1 MAAPSLP
8 IVPRYLLRQF
18 LPLFGACLVLFLGV
32 LLMNQFLRLFT
43 LAMMKGIPVYWILS
57 CFARLLPSF
66 ATLAVPM
73 AFLVAVMLTLGQLS
87 TTGEL
92 IALRAAGFSFREIT
106 RPFFW
111 TALALTSLLLLVNH
125 KIGPEGY
132 RSFRKAVES
141 ASSKMAR
148 VDLRPRSFTMLG
160 PWRLFARDYS
170 ETTGRLEG
178 VYLVKPGDR
187 SSIRVNA
194 EHGSLKLDPGRGV
207 DLELLDGEL
216 QLPNEDPAKFTSG
229 RFDRYRVHLPL
240 SGAPAVARELDIQ
253 ELNTRALGRRIA
265 DPETKPD
272 RRREYRVEA
281 ALRSAS
287 AFSPF
292 VFFWLAA
299 PLGLGLKR
307 RARGGDFITSLGVL
321 FAFYG
326 LLVVGVSLGRRHDLL
341 APLAPWL
348 ADGAGLCA
356 GAWLT
361 RRAAK
366 L

>member
-1 MAAPSLP
+1 MSLP
-8 IVPRYLLRQF
+8 TMPLVPRYLLRQF
-18 LPLFGACLVLFLGV
+18 APLFGACLALFLGV

-43 LAMMKGIPVYWILS
+43 LAMMKGIPVWWILS

-73 AFLVAVMLTLGQLS
+73 AFLVAVMLTLGHLS
-87 TTGEL
+87 STGEL

-111 TALALTSLLLLVNH
+111 AALALSVLLLLVNH
-125 KIGPEGY
+125 KTGPEGF
-132 RSFRKAVES
+132 RSFRKAVET

-148 VDLRPRSFTMLG
+148 LDLRPRSFTVIG
-160 PWRLFARDYS
+160 PWRLYARDYAES
-170 ETTGRLEG
+170 TGRLEG

-187 SSIRVNA
+187 SAVRVSA
-194 EHGSLKLDPGRGV
+194 EHGSLVLDPGRGIS
-207 DLELLDGEL
+207 LELLDGEL
-216 QLPNEDPAKFTSG
+216 QLPNDEPSKFTSG
-229 RFDRYRVHLPL
+229 RFDRYRVHIPL
-240 SGAPAVARELDIQ
+240 SGGQAAARDLDIQ
-253 ELNTRALGRRIA
+253 ELNTARLRERSA
-265 DPETKPD
+265 DDKTPPD

-287 AFSPF
+287 AFSPL
-292 VFFWLAA
+292 VFFWIAA

-307 RARGGDFITSLGVL
+307 SARGGDFAASLGVL
-321 FAFYG
+321 FVFYG
-326 LLVVGVSLGRRHDLL
+326 LLVVGVSAGRRHDLL

-348 ADGAGLCA
+348 ADAAGLCA
-356 GAWLT
+356 GAWLS
-361 RRAAK
+361 RRAAR